1 MVFSQASA
9 SSQGS
14 IMRKFLTLSALS
26 AVMISLVSGHA
37 NADDWPQFLG
47 PDRNGVSTET
57 GLIDVWTATGPEI
70 LWRTPLGVSM
80 SGVSVS
86 NGVAFTMFQD
96 DASQYVVCL
105 NAADGKERWRTPIA
119 PKYENAMGHGPRAT
133 PTVADGSVFA
143 FTGEGILVAL
153 KVENGRQL
161 WSVDVPMVLK
171 GKPNEY
177 GVSCSPLVTGGLVIV
192 HSGTETAAVAAFEI
206 ANGKCV
212 WKAGTGNAGYSSPVL
227 MSLNGEIQ
235 IVSLTATEV
244 LGIEP
249 GTGRELWSFPFPTN
263 YDCNTASPVRLD
275 DRQLLIS
282 AGENHGTTILEVE
295 MDKGQAVAQEVWSSL
310 GKDSHL
316 RAEWQTPVIHDG
328 YLYGLDNQGGAGPI
342 TNLVCIRLTDHKPMW
357 QKNRF
362 GKSNLIL
369 ADGKLFLTTMEGEV
383 VIVEATPKEF
393 RELARTTVMGTTRQ
407 APALASGHLF
417 VRDDKEVIC
426 IDVASRN

>member
-1 MVFSQASA
+1 
-9 SSQGS
+9 
-14 IMRKFLTLSALS
+14 MRRILTLSSLS

-57 GLIDVWTATGPEI
+57 GLIDVWPATGPEI

-86 NGVAFTMFQD
+86 NGAAFTMFQD
-96 DASQYVVCL
+96 ETSQYVVCL
-105 NAADGKERWRTPIA
+105 NAADGKERWRTSVA

-133 PTVADGSVFA
+133 PTVADGKIFA
-143 FTGEGILVAL
+143 FTGDGILVAL
-153 KVENGRQL
+153 NAENGRKL
-161 WSVDVPMVLK
+161 WSTDVPALLK

-177 GVSCSPLVTGGLVIV
+177 GVSCSPLVTGNHVVV
-192 HSGTETAAVAAFEI
+192 HSGTEAAAVAAFGI
-206 ANGKCV
+206 ADGKFV
-212 WKAGTGNAGYSSPVL
+212 WQAGTGNAGYSSPVL
-227 MSLNGEIQ
+227 MSLNSEKQ
-235 IVSLTATEV
+235 IVSLTATGV

-249 GTGRELWSFPFPTN
+249 DSGKELWSFPFPTN

-275 DRQLLIS
+275 DRHLLVS

-295 MDKGQAVAQEVWSSL
+295 MDKGQAAAQEVWSSL

-342 TNLVCIRLTDHKPMW
+342 TNLVCIRLTDHRTMW

-383 VIVEATPKEF
+383 VIIEANPKEF
-393 RELARTTVMGTTRQ
+393 LELSRATVMGTTRQ
-407 APALASGHLF
+407 APALANGHLF